1 MDFELNEEHSI
12 LLQTVRDFVK
22 AEVEPR
28 AAQHDREGKFPTEVM
43 KKVAELGF
51 MGMTVPE
58 EYGGVGMGNLALSI
72 LIEEVSRGDASIG
85 VTLSVHNSL
94 VGSAIAKHGTEEQ
107 KKKYLPRVASGELLG
122 AYALTEPNAGTDAAN
137 LQLRAE
143 KKGDHYVLNGT
154 KLFITNGLEA
164 GVLVVFA
171 RTSKEEKK
179 SHGVTCFI
187 VEPSFEGFSIGTE
200 EEKMGIRATSTVEL
214 LFEDC
219 KVPAENI
226 MGEVGKGFRIAMWA
240 LDGGRIGVGSQ
251 ALGIAQACL
260 DASLKYAKERKQFE
274 RPIGD
279 FQAIQWKLAD
289 MAMEIDASR
298 LLIRRAAVLRD
309 KGLPCSKEASMAKLK
324 ASGVCVHVAEE
335 AVQIHGGAGYTKEF
349 PVERHFRDSRITKIY
364 EGTSE
369 AVRMVLARHLLD

>member
-1 MDFELNEEHSI
+1 MDFRLTEEIS
-12 LLQTVRDFVK
+12 LLQQTVQDFV
-22 AEVEPR
+22 AGEVAPH
-28 AAQHDREGKFPTEVM
+28 AARYDREGKFPHETL
-43 KKVAELGF
+43 KKGAELGF
-51 MGMTVPE
+51 MGMMIPE
-58 EYGGVGMGNLALSI
+58 EFGGVGMGNLALSV
-72 LIEEVSRGDASIG
+72 LVEEMSRGDASLG

-94 VGSAIAKHGTEEQ
+94 VGATIAAHGNQEHKAT
-107 KKKYLPRVASGELLG
+107 YLPRLASGEILG

-143 KKGDHYVLNGT
+143 EKDGRYLLNGS

-164 GVLVVFA
+164 GLFVVFA
-171 RTSKEEKK
+171 RTSVEDKK
-179 SHGVTCFI
+179 SRGVTAFL
-187 VEPSFEGFSIGTE
+187 VEPSFKGFSIGTK

-214 LFEDC
+214 IFQDC
-219 KVPAENI
+219 EVPVEN
-226 MGEVGKGFRIAMWA
+226 MLGEKGKGFRIAMWA

-260 DASLKYAKERKQFE
+260 DASLKYSKERVQFD
-274 RPIGD
+274 RPIGE

-289 MAMEIDASR
+289 MATEIEASR
-298 LLIRRAAVLRD
+298 LLIRQAAWRRD
-309 KGLPCSKEASMAKLK
+309 QGLDCSKEASMAKLK
-324 ASGVCVHVAEE
+324 ASETCVRCAEE

-369 AVRMVLARHLLD
+369 AVRMVLARRLME